1 MTQDS
6 TQARDRN
13 QDDAGIAQRYLAGQ
27 LSPPEQEAYEQYF
40 IHNPDVVR
48 ELEATARMK
57 VGLASLRDRGQL
69 DSLLQVAPTTSR
81 RAALMAIAASVA
93 VIAIVV
99 GLWRDVRAPDSTA
112 LVASA
117 TRLIDSSGK
126 PLAVGAIYAVMRTRA
141 TEYDA
146 VVTLPAQQQALE
158 LRVLPEWSAPGYDV
172 AFSRTVPSGG
182 VVEVA
187 TVSDLQVRQDGFVSL
202 YVDSSKLEPGSYL
215 LRLSA
220 SHGQTGEA
228 STSSFRLKVVGT
240 DASVGRVGRGDTL

>member
-1 MTQDS
+1 M
-6 TQARDRN
+6 QATDRH

-40 IHNPDVVR
+40 IRNPDAVR

-57 VGLASLRDRGQL
+57 VGLASLRDKGQL
-69 DSLLQVAPTTSR
+69 DSLLQGAPTTSR

-99 GLWRDVRAPDSTA
+99 GLWRDVRVPDGAA

-117 TRLIDSSGK
+117 TRLVDPSGR

-141 TEYDA
+141 TDYDA
-146 VVTLPAQQQALE
+146 VVTLPAEPQALE
-158 LRVLPEWSAPGYDV
+158 LRVLPEWSAPAYDV
-172 AFSRTVPSGG
+172 ALSRAGPSGA

-187 TVSDLQVRQDGFVSL
+187 TVIDLQVRQDGFVNL
-202 YVDSSKLEPGSYL
+202 YVDSSKLEPGLYL
-215 LRLSA
+215 LGLSA
-220 SHGQTGEA
+220 SQGQASEI
-228 STSSFRLKVVGT
+228 STSSFRLKVVGA
-240 DASVGRVGRGDTL
+240 DASPGSR